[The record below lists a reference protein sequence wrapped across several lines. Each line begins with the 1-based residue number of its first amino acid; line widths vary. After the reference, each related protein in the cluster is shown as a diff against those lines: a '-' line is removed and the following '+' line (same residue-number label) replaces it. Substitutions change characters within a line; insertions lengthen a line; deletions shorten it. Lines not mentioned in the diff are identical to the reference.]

1 MSFTLPGILHGS
13 ASVAPA
19 PRENAQRT
27 NDKTAAVGG
36 ISATDKVSLGANA
49 AEAATYADP
58 RSNAAARADVSAML
72 EESQRQMRQV
82 LDLLLPLLEQQG
94 LNAAKVISGEQTLY
108 ADPAT
113 IEQAKAAIADDGEYG
128 VQKVAERILNFAQAA
143 IGGDPSK
150 LESIRAAV
158 ERGFAEARQILGGA
172 LPEISQK
179 TYAAVMAGFER
190 WASEGGATES
200 A

>member
-1 MSFTLPGILHGS
+1 MSITLPGILQGS
-13 ASVAPA
+13 PAVAPA
-19 PRENAQRT
+19 PRDNPQRA
-27 NDKTAAVGG
+27 NDKAAAAA
-36 ISATDKVSLGANA
+36 SKPAADKITLGANSA
-49 AEAATYADP
+49 AATTYADP

-72 EESQRQMRQV
+72 EESQRQMQEV

-94 LNAAKVISGEQTLY
+94 LNMAKVISGEQTLY

-128 VQKVAERILNFAQAA
+128 VQRVAERILNFAQAVL
-143 IGGDPSK
+143 GGDPSK

-158 ERGFAEARQILGGA
+158 EKGFAQAKEILGGA

-179 TYAAVMAGFER
+179 TYAAVMAGFDR
-190 WASEGGATES
+190 WASEGTS
-200 A
+200 ASSA

>member
-1 MSFTLPGILHGS
+1 MSFTLPGILQGS

-19 PRENAQRT
+19 PRENPQRT
-27 NDKTAAVGG
+27 SDKTAAAGG
-36 ISATDKVSLGANA
+36 ISATDKVTLGANA

-72 EESQRQMRQV
+72 EESQRQLRQV

-94 LNAAKVISGEQTLY
+94 LNVAKVISGEQTLY

-128 VQKVAERILNFAQAA
+128 VQQVAERILNFAQAV

-158 ERGFAEARQILGGA
+158 EKGFAEARQILGGT

-190 WASEGGATES
+190 WASEGAATES

>member
-1 MSFTLPGILHGS
+1 MSITLPGILQGS
-13 ASVAPA
+13 AAVAPA
-19 PRENAQRT
+19 SRDNPQRSS
-27 NDKTAAVGG
+27 DKEAAAGNKP
-36 ISATDKVSLGANA
+36 ATDQVTLGANSA
-49 AEAATYADP
+49 AAPTYADP

-72 EESQRQMRQV
+72 EESQRQMQEV

-94 LNAAKVISGEQTLY
+94 LTMAKVISGEQTLH
-108 ADPAT
+108 ADPAM

-128 VQKVAERILNFAQAA
+128 VQQVAERILNFAQAV

-158 ERGFAEARQILGGA
+158 EKGFAEAREILGGA

-179 TYAAVMAGFER
+179 TYAAVMAGFDR
-190 WASEGGATES
+190 WANEGITTES
-200 A
+200 V

>member
-1 MSFTLPGILHGS
+1 MSFTLTGILQGS

-19 PRENAQRT
+19 PRDNPQRT
-27 NDKTAAVGG
+27 NDKTAAAGG
-36 ISATDKVSLGANA
+36 ISATDKVTLGANA

-58 RSNAAARADVSAML
+58 RSSAAARADVSAML
-72 EESQRQMRQV
+72 EESQRQLRQV

-94 LNAAKVISGEQTLY
+94 LNVAKVISGEQTLY
-108 ADPAT
+108 ADPTT

-128 VQKVAERILNFAQAA
+128 VQQVAERILNFAQAV

-158 ERGFAEARQILGGA
+158 EKGFAEARQILGGT

-190 WASEGGATES
+190 WASEGAATES